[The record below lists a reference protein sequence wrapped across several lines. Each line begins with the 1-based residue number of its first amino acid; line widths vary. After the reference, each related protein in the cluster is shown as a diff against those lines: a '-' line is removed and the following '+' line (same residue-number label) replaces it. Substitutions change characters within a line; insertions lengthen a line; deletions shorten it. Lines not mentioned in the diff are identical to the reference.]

1 MFQLNN
7 IPHRAMSLTLD
18 AKSIAGLTGLENV
31 TSAVYE
37 GQILD
42 ADDNR
47 AVSNGML
54 KVNDRDPLFCELVF
68 KRIDGNTIEGELRL

>member
-1 MFQLNN
+1 
-7 IPHRAMSLTLD
+7 
-18 AKSIAGLTGLENV
+18 V

-42 ADDNR
+42 VDDNR
-47 AVSNGML
+47 TVSNGML

-68 KRIDGNTIEGELRL
+68 KHIDGNTIEGELRL